1 MERAHQLSELAGL
14 IATIRAQGQAVRLVL
29 HHTERFG
36 LIHLYFAEGRLVR
49 VEGHAGSPTRS
60 LLDLRTWRHG
70 AIRIDH
76 AAAQASLAGESG
88 ALETVLGQ
96 TLAELERRGVIH
108 PAPPAVAPQAT
119 AHGRGAGGWPQG
131 ISGLSPIDG
140 QPTMALPLLSEQRY
154 PSAAGAIPVLAAGEH
169 LTDPQW
175 QLLALAIRQVTDQAG
190 QLIGSQV
197 AQGMLRQALSQAA
210 VGTPFL
216 AGLDIDATGWV
227 HPHEAGFATRFS
239 TYDVAEAV
247 ATLLTR
253 FESLCAELMGA
264 VRAQQMVAAATG
276 PRRTSLEQIGS
287 SVRGD

>member
-14 IATIRAQGQAVRLVL
+14 IATIRAKGQAVRLVL

-49 VEGHAGSPTRS
+49 VEGHAGNPTRS
-60 LLDLRTWRHG
+60 LLDLRTWRYG
-70 AIRIDH
+70 AIRVDH
-76 AAAQASLAGESG
+76 IAAQASLTAEGD
-88 ALETVLGQ
+88 ALETVLSQ

-108 PAPPAVAPQAT
+108 PAPPAVTPQAT
-119 AHGRGAGGWPQG
+119 WHARGMSGRPQG
-131 ISGLSPIDG
+131 TSGQASIDG
-140 QPTMALPLLSEQRY
+140 LPTMALPLLPELRH
-154 PSAAGAIPVLAAGEH
+154 PSMVGAIPVLASGES

-197 AQGMLRQALSQAA
+197 AQGMLRQALAQTAT
-210 VGTPFL
+210 GNPFL

-247 ATLLTR
+247 AALLTG
-253 FESLCAELMGA
+253 FESLCAELLGA
-264 VRAQQMVAAATG
+264 VRAQQMIAAATG
-276 PRRTSLEQIGS
+276 PLRTSLEQIGI
-287 SVRGD
+287 SVRGE